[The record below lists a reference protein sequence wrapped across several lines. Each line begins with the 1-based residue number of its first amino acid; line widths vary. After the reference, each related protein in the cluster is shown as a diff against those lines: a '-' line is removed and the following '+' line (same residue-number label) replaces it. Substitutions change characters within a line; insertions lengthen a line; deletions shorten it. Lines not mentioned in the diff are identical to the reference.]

1 MNYSTLCFK
10 FTLKLTVFNKIY
22 IFISSFMI
30 KKIYPLPTEM
40 IFNFHFRKL
49 ITILYYYVSI
59 LYLKKNLVNW
69 TDSEHLY
76 TVNFD
81 NLFII

>member
-1 MNYSTLCFK
+1 MEWFLFFILKNYLQS
-10 FTLKLTVFNKIY
+10 Y
-22 IFISSFMI
+22 IIWNQTFG
-30 KKIYPLPTEM
+30 
-40 IFNFHFRKL
+40 
-49 ITILYYYVSI
+49 SI

-76 TVNFD
+76 TVNVD

>member
-1 MNYSTLCFK
+1 MEWFL
-10 FTLKLTVFNKIY
+10 
-22 IFISSFMI
+22 IFILKNQLQS
-30 KKIYPLPTEM
+30 
-40 IFNFHFRKL
+40 
-49 ITILYYYVSI
+49 YVIIWNQTFGSI

-76 TVNFD
+76 TVNVD

>member
-1 MNYSTLCFK
+1 MEWFLFFILKNYLQS
-10 FTLKLTVFNKIY
+10 Y
-22 IFISSFMI
+22 IIIGNQTFG
-30 KKIYPLPTEM
+30 
-40 IFNFHFRKL
+40 
-49 ITILYYYVSI
+49 SI

-76 TVNFD
+76 TVNVD

>member
-1 MNYSTLCFK
+1 MHPLPSEIFL
-10 FTLKLTVFNKIY
+10 
-22 IFISSFMI
+22 IFI
-30 KKIYPLPTEM
+30 KKKKK
-40 IFNFHFRKL
+40 KL
-49 ITILYYYVSI
+49 QSYIVIWNQTFGRI

>member
-1 MNYSTLCFK
+1 
-10 FTLKLTVFNKIY
+10 
-22 IFISSFMI
+22 
-30 KKIYPLPTEM
+30 M
-40 IFNFHFRKL
+40 IFNFHFKKL
-49 ITILYYYVSI
+49 ITVLYYYMKSNICSI

-76 TVNFD
+76 TVNVD

>member
-1 MNYSTLCFK
+1 M
-10 FTLKLTVFNKIY
+10 
-22 IFISSFMI
+22 
-30 KKIYPLPTEM
+30 YPLPSEM
-40 IFNFHFRKL
+40 IFNFHFKKL
-49 ITILYYYVSI
+49 ITLLIIIWNQTFGSI

>member
-1 MNYSTLCFK
+1 
-10 FTLKLTVFNKIY
+10 
-22 IFISSFMI
+22 MI
-30 KKIYPLPTEM
+30 KMFPLPSEM
-40 IFNFHFRKL
+40 FFNFHFKKL
-49 ITILYYYVSI
+49 ITIYIITWNQTFGSI
-59 LYLKKNLVNW
+59 LCLKKNLVNW